1 MPSISCNAQECVHNK
16 NNCCCLSN
24 VKIGGENAKYAEKT
38 NCENFCECNGS
49 AENRAQSA
57 CMCQSI
63 DCDATNCIYNNDKI
77 CNADRIDV
85 IGAEAHKAHQT
96 ECYTFRMQ

>member
-1 MPSISCNAQECVHNK
+1 
-16 NNCCCLSN
+16 
-24 VKIGGENAKYAEKT
+24 
-38 NCENFCECNGS
+38 
-49 AENRAQSA
+49 
-57 CMCQSI
+57 MCQSI

-85 IGAEAHKAHQT
+85 IGAEAEKAHQT